1 MLNFFI
7 NHKNIIKKY
16 ILLVTILLVSS
27 LSMSACKGIELENK
41 TEQVEGYSEREAMIL
56 LINERNR
63 YEKAYTRDIW
73 KLVIDD
79 SGNTFDKLLIQNVKS
94 YMEQI
99 KILCMLAEEK
109 GITVNSQE
117 RDEIRKL
124 SEKYLSSLTEGD
136 LKTIGCTRDDI
147 QDVYTDYYQA
157 NKLIHSLTEGID
169 SDISDSEAKV
179 IKVQQIVTS
188 SLKKAKAILKKIKI
202 DNSDFETMAG
212 RYSELENV
220 EIVLER
226 GRGDGLYENTAFS
239 LDEGEVSNILAIN
252 GMFYIIK
259 CTDGYD
265 EEATLKRKE
274 SLQNAINNKTFQEVY
289 APYKQDHN
297 IRFSDKFWKEIN
309 FGEENIST
317 TDNFFEMYREEFPEY
332 S

>member
-1 MLNFFI
+1 M
-7 NHKNIIKKY
+7 
-16 ILLVTILLVSS
+16 TILVVSS

-41 TEQVEGYSEREAMIL
+41 TEQVEGYSQSEAMIL
-56 LINERNR
+56 LVNERNR
-63 YEKAYTRDIW
+63 YEKAYTSDIW
-73 KLVIDD
+73 KLVVDD
-79 SGNTFDKLLIQNVKS
+79 SGNTFDKLLVQNVKS

-99 KILCMLAEEK
+99 KLLCMLAEER

-124 SEKYLSSLTEGD
+124 SEKYMASLTEAD
-136 LKTIGCTRDDI
+136 LNAIGCSSDDI

-157 NKLIHSLTEGID
+157 NKLIHSLTEAID

-202 DNSDFETMAG
+202 DNSDFETMAT
-212 RYSELENV
+212 RYSEFENA

-226 GRGDGLYENTAFS
+226 GKGDGLYENTAFS
-239 LDEGEVSNILAIN
+239 LDEGEVSNILVID

-274 SLQNAINNKTFQEVY
+274 SLQNAINNKTFQEAY

-297 IRFSDKFWKEIN
+297 ISFSDKFWKEIS
-309 FGEENIST
+309 FTDENLST
-317 TDNFFEMYREEFPEY
+317 TDNFFDMYREEFPEY